1 MMLVKKIVRFYSR
14 RRGENRPGKIVS
26 SGLTKRMPECYDRP
40 QQNKNA
46 LIRGNLFSGLL
57 RKSMCHRLK
66 AHAAKVGKGTAFEQQ
81 PIAESFLEIV
91 YCLRL
96 AGWLRYGPNEEVS
109 RRWGALNPGWNRG
122 LSRNFKLR
130 CLPQNLLGQAFS
142 MPNPAERMAEAMVKI
157 DLKGQVKEF
166 ESGITPAQVAKSIG
180 MGLYKS
186 ACAARIDGK
195 TCDLRTPIT
204 EDCALEILTFE
215 IEDGKKAYWHTTSH
229 ILAQAVQRLY
239 PGTKFAIGPSVDTGF
254 YYDFDL
260 RFSHLHGG
268 FAEA

>member
-1 MMLVKKIVRFYSR
+1 
-14 RRGENRPGKIVS
+14 
-26 SGLTKRMPECYDRP
+26 
-40 QQNKNA
+40 
-46 LIRGNLFSGLL
+46 
-57 RKSMCHRLK
+57 
-66 AHAAKVGKGTAFEQQ
+66 
-81 PIAESFLEIV
+81 
-91 YCLRL
+91 
-96 AGWLRYGPNEEVS
+96 
-109 RRWGALNPGWNRG
+109 
-122 LSRNFKLR
+122 
-130 CLPQNLLGQAFS
+130 

-229 ILAQAVQRLY
+229 ILAQAVQRLR
-239 PGTKFAIGPSVDTGF
+239 TGSRCF
-254 YYDFDL
+254 TVCTTTGQN
-260 RFSHLHGG
+260 STV
-268 FAEA
+268 